1 MNKPRRDNYIYF
13 TLLWPIYMNH
23 QRIVFPVFRDYMVS
37 SDRLKCSVEQLFQH
51 SYAEPIYNLLMGNV
65 GTRKERKGLNLGMS
79 RGPESTEAPTQNEE
93 LGEAIMSNELSIGF
107 ELWAFQPRG
116 GVIWGKWT
124 HLAKRQRLNWHW
136 ALAHLNT
143 VNLLPC
149 GARVT
154 ILYNRRCGS
163 LRTVPSQRTE
173 AIFT

>member
-79 RGPESTEAPTQNEE
+79 RGPESTEAPTQKEE
-93 LGEAIMSNELSIGF
+93 LGEARMSNELSIGF

-136 ALAHLNT
+136 ALAICYH
-143 VNLLPC
+143 VVPELPFF
-149 GARVT
+149 T
-154 ILYNRRCGS
+154 IED
-163 LRTVPSQRTE
+163 VE
-173 AIFT
+173 A